1 MSSATGRGLRSV
13 ISSSMILRKA
23 RFDSARA
30 KGEREE
36 EGLAAAAEEVEA
48 RKAAASALSC
58 MYA

>member
-1 MSSATGRGLRSV
+1 
-13 ISSSMILRKA
+13 MILRKA

-48 RKAAASALSC
+48 RKAAASALSY
-58 MYA
+58 MHDDQF